1 MIMKPKP
8 KLNMDKIAKALG
20 ATRRGEA
27 RATSGHFGAV
37 ALAADVQARFRA
49 PVSGGRSTDPL
60 WTEKRLVPLAP
71 ETWKRLEKL
80 AVLLAEKG
88 VAVGALQVA
97 ALLLERA
104 TVEAGDASS
113 ERTLL
118 ASLAAASAKEKGAR

>member
-1 MIMKPKP
+1 MKPTP

-49 PVSGGRSTDPL
+49 PVSGGRSTDPT

-71 ETWKRLEKL
+71 ETLKRLERL
-80 AVLLAEKG
+80 AELLGEKG
-88 VAVGALQVA
+88 VSVGALQVA

-104 TVEAGDASS
+104 TVEAGDTSS
-113 ERTLL
+113 DTSLV
-118 ASLAAASAKEKGAR
+118 ASLVAATAKKKGAR